1 MGDWGEK
8 RNDKMSPFLSGDTT
22 TTTNYFSFC
31 VLGFRGLSFSSQ
43 MGARLSSEK
52 ERVFDLKNSSQSIKD
67 IRFDKKGNLTV
78 TFPCGPAALYFSPLF
93 SNEVL
98 FVFF

>member
-1 MGDWGEK
+1 
-8 RNDKMSPFLSGDTT
+8 
-22 TTTNYFSFC
+22 
-31 VLGFRGLSFSSQ
+31 
-43 MGARLSSEK
+43 MGARLSSEEK

-67 IRFDKKGNLTV
+67 IRADKKGNLKV
-78 TFPCGPAALYFSPLF
+78 SFPSGPVNLYFSPLF